1 MLMIGHKYRFN
12 TYSTALAYN
21 SSLVKCCLTAFNLCL
36 ADMYQLNKK
45 RKEEKGIKKSL
56 DGDFIGIR

>member
-36 ADMYQLNKK
+36 TDMYKCNKK
-45 RKEEKGIKKSL
+45 KKKKKKEKKKKS
-56 DGDFIGIR
+56 FSGIR